1 MSDKVHVSIPVRL
14 SKVRELSSMVEV
26 FGNANGLPQQRV
38 FVINLAL
45 DELITNTVM
54 HGLKDVPTEID
65 IMLQVHADTLVL
77 TMEDNGQPFGPTRGT
92 GRRHVIAGGSGSR
105 RPVATPDQDVRR
117 PSLLRVRERPESVDH
132 GTRSV
137 AVVGLTRS
145 VHDRP
150 NASGGDID
158 SARATERD
166 GGAARSNRLSE
177 IAPATRN
184 SGGLSTSAVST
195 SSTDGVMCVPS
206 GLPPGNGT
214 RARARA
220 SCAPCRTA
228 STKTSPLWVFILW
241 FGLTADRRLPWGAPP
256 TRWR

>member
-14 SKVRELSSMVEV
+14 SKVRELSSMVEA
-26 FGNANGLPQQRV
+26 FGDANGLPQQRV

-77 TMEDNGQPFGPTRGT
+77 TMEDNGQPFDPTRGT

-150 NASGGDID
+150 NASGGDMD

-195 SSTDGVMCVPS
+195 SSTDGGC
-206 GLPPGNGT
+206 
-214 RARARA
+214 A
-220 SCAPCRTA
+220 S
-228 STKTSPLWVFILW
+228 F
-241 FGLTADRRLPWGAPP
+241 
-256 TRWR
+256 